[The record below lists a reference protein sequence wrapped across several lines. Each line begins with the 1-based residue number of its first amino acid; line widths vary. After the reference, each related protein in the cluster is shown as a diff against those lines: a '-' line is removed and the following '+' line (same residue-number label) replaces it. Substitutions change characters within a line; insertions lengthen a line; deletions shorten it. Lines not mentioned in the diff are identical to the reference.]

1 MAVAREVHTSGQT
14 AHHEQ
19 SQHGAGDRPTKAK
32 PSRSLHLTGEAAE
45 IGGAAEAQAKRAENP
60 TSIAPRT
67 AVMAC
72 LSHTLS
78 TRLGL
83 WHAKAHAS

>member
-1 MAVAREVHTSGQT
+1 MAVARELLAPGQT

-32 PSRSLHLTGEAAE
+32 PSRSLHLTGGAAE
-45 IGGAAEAQAKRAENP
+45 IGEAAEAQVQRAENP

-67 AVMAC
+67 AVMAR
-72 LSHTLS
+72 LSHGRKDMTG
-78 TRLGL
+78 T
-83 WHAKAHAS
+83 KAHASS